1 VQKSAI
7 ILNPEMVRN
16 DEKDTLD
23 SALSCALAIGV
34 LILRPFWRLAKQT
47 AHEARARESVR
58 SINNAEQQFARLN
71 PSQGFTCDLDDLRR
85 AGWVPPSS
93 SPYAYE
99 IGCDGLER
107 PRTSYL
113 IFAYPADKL
122 PQGVWGFWVMCSDQ
136 SGKVWQNLSRE
147 EMQDTAT
154 EDERAGKYDL
164 AKICRR
170 DNEATLK

>member
-1 VQKSAI
+1 MTKKTRW
-7 ILNPEMVRN
+7 IL
-16 DEKDTLD
+16 
-23 SALSCALAIGV
+23 LSVAALAIGV

-122 PQGVWGFWVMCSDQ
+122 PQGVWGFLGDVFRP
-136 SGKVWQNLSRE
+136 KRE
-147 EMQDTAT
+147 GVAES
-154 EDERAGKYDL
+154 EP
-164 AKICRR
+164 RR
-170 DNEATLK
+170 DAGHRNRR